1 MKVFRGLIKWAV
13 VLVSVPILY
22 ILISL
27 ILTFI
32 PANKTEE
39 TLEKNNSIY
48 ITSNGVHLDLILH
61 EKDVDPIILD
71 GLIYTE
77 NEDYFSFGWG
87 EKIFYMNTPSW
98 NDLTIMNSFRALF
111 LKNSAMI
118 HLTRYSSFNQE
129 WVEIKVNQNQ
139 LHKINQY
146 IYQSFSV
153 DSLNKK
159 TLLPD
164 KGYSNNDDFYDA
176 EGRFSCFKTCN
187 TWVNTGLKES
197 DIDACLWTPFDF
209 GLLSIHKK
217 QAIY

>member
-87 EKIFYMNTPSW
+87 GEN
-98 NDLTIMNSFRALF
+98 F
-111 LKNSAMI
+111 L
-118 HLTRYSSFNQE
+118 HEYTFLE
-129 WVEIKVNQNQ
+129 
-139 LHKINQY
+139 
-146 IYQSFSV
+146 
-153 DSLNKK
+153 
-159 TLLPD
+159 
-164 KGYSNNDDFYDA
+164 
-176 EGRFSCFKTCN
+176 
-187 TWVNTGLKES
+187 
-197 DIDACLWTPFDF
+197 
-209 GLLSIHKK
+209 
-217 QAIY
+217 